1 MKLPMSWTSALG
13 AILLG
18 ALLLLLPPQLQAQGW
33 VISGTVADALGS
45 PIPQADLDLFNDL
58 APSVA
63 IAVSGD
69 TTGPDGTFSM
79 TILEAVPAGAFSLQ
93 VDPPP
98 GFMSTTL
105 SLNLTG
111 NINVGVI
118 NLGSGWI
125 ISGVVQDNLGNPLTP
140 IDIDM
145 RGTNT
150 GWLDLTGDFTNAA
163 GIFQLTLP
171 ALVDEYRI
179 VFRMATP
186 IPTVFPVQMDN
197 VFLFGDTDLGTIV
210 LDPGFIVTGSVI
222 DDTGAPLSGIDMNA
236 IDELGN
242 AADLFNDDTD
252 LNGNFSVLF
261 PEGTWEANLRS
272 VDPTATQEWVP
283 HTYPLMVVN
292 GPVDLG
298 TIQMFPGY
306 HFIGEVHDSIG
317 NRVEAADLD
326 AEYSATGILITINN
340 DTTDNNGRFDVLL
353 PIGSILLE
361 IDPPL
366 VGPVLQTVILPLD
379 VTAGAPVDLGFIILP
394 DGVLLSGRCIDS
406 IGAPVGLVDVE
417 LFESASGAPYP
428 TTHENGDTDGTFS
441 FAIDPGIYDLMIIP
455 PAASGLAP
463 ALQAGISVLVSTDL
477 GDLVLDAGVRLSGT
491 VTAGAVVQPDVL
503 VEVSDPVSGI
513 IPPWGTL
520 ITDPLGYYSVSLIP
534 GIYNVNFTAPLAGGY
549 DDHLETN
556 LPLVNDLILDIDLA
570 TQAPAGV
577 DSLFCNPTGSAIE
590 LTWTNA
596 EPDYDTITVSRDGL
610 ILGQIAGTENQF
622 LDSSPLVGIPA
633 LYEVLTTRAGLNSE
647 SSPCSVTAPVVFVR
661 CDASPDGLVTIADAV
676 AILSH
681 MFAQGP
687 LSCLDAAD
695 CNDSGE
701 INIADPVALLQF
713 LFVTGTPPPVPY
725 PTADVDP
732 TPDSLDCS

>member
-18 ALLLLLPPQLQAQGW
+18 ALLLLPPQLQAQGW

-45 PIPQADLDLFNDL
+45 PIPQADLDLFYDL
-58 APSVA
+58 APSVE

-79 TILEAVPAGAFSLQ
+79 TILDPVPAGAFSLQ

-98 GFMSTTL
+98 GFLSTTL

-186 IPTVFPVQMDN
+186 IPTVFPVQLDD

-283 HTYPLMVVN
+283 HTYPLMVVTE
-292 GPVDLG
+292 PVDLG

-306 HFIGEVHDSIG
+306 HFSGEVNNSTGDRIAG
-317 NRVEAADLD
+317 ADLD
-326 AEYSATGILITINN
+326 AEHSATGIPITINN

-353 PIGSILLE
+353 PQGSILLE
-361 IDPPL
+361 IDPPAT
-366 VGPVLQTVILPLD
+366 GPILQTVVLSLD
-379 VTAGAPVDLGFIILP
+379 VVTGPPVDLGFIVLP

-406 IGAPVGLVDVE
+406 TGVPIGLVDVE
-417 LFESASGAPYP
+417 LFDSATGTLYP
-428 TTHENGDTDGTFS
+428 TIHENGATDGTFS
-441 FAIDPGIYDLMIIP
+441 FAIDPGIYDLMLVP
-455 PAASGLAP
+455 PAGTGFGPTLISSV
-463 ALQAGISVLVSTDL
+463 SVLASTAL
-477 GDLVLDAGVRLSGT
+477 GDLVLAAGVQLSGS
-491 VTAGAVVQPDVL
+491 VTAAGVALPDVL
-503 VEVSDPVSGI
+503 IEISDPASGT

-520 ITDPLGYYSVSLIP
+520 ITDPLGQYSVPLIP
-534 GIYNVNFTAPLAGGY
+534 GTYDVNFFAPVASGY
-549 DDHLETN
+549 DNHVETN
-556 LPLVNDLILDIDLA
+556 LSLINDLVLDIDFA

-577 DSLFCNPTGSAIE
+577 SSLLCNAAGSAVE
-590 LTWTNA
+590 LTWNNA
-596 EPDYDTITVSRDGL
+596 EPDYDTITIFREGL
-610 ILGQIAGTENQF
+610 ALGQIGGTETQF
-622 LDSSPLVGIPA
+622 LDLSPLVGIPA
-633 LYEVLTTRAGLNSE
+633 LYEIVATRNGIDSETT
-647 SSPCSVTAPVVFVR
+647 PCTVTAPIVFVR

-676 AILSH
+676 TILTH

-725 PTADVDP
+725 PTAGVDP
-732 TPDSLDCS
+732 TADSLGCS

>member
-1 MKLPMSWTSALG
+1 MKLTMSWTAALG

-18 ALLLLLPPQLQAQGW
+18 ALLLPPQLQAQGW

-45 PIPQADLDLFNDL
+45 PIPQADLDLFSDL
-58 APSVA
+58 APSVE

-79 TILEAVPAGAFSLQ
+79 TILDAVPAGAFSMQ
-93 VDPPP
+93 VEPPP
-98 GFMSTTL
+98 GFLSTTL
-105 SLNLTG
+105 SLSLSG
-111 NINVGVI
+111 SIDVGVI

-125 ISGVVQDNLGNPLTP
+125 ISGIVQDTNGNPLAP

-150 GWLDLTGDFTNAA
+150 GWINLTGDFTNAA
-163 GIFQLTLP
+163 GIFTITLS

-179 VFRMATP
+179 VFSMATP
-186 IPTVFPVQMDN
+186 TPTVFPLQLDD

-210 LDPGFIVTGSVI
+210 MDPGFTVIGSII

-236 IDELGN
+236 IDAQGIPAE
-242 AADLFNDDTD
+242 LFNDDSD

-261 PEGTWEANLRS
+261 PAGTWEASLRS

-283 HTYPLMVVN
+283 HTFPLMVVD
-292 GPVDLG
+292 GPLDLG
-298 TIQMFPGY
+298 TTQMLPGY

-317 NRVEAADLD
+317 NWVEGADLD
-326 AEYSATGILITINN
+326 AEHSATGNSITINN
-340 DTTDNNGRFDVLL
+340 DTTDINGRFDVIL
-353 PIGSILLE
+353 PIGSLLLE

-366 VGPVLQTVILPLD
+366 LGPVLQTVIVPLG
-379 VTAGAPVDLGFIILP
+379 VVAGAPVDLGIIVLP

-406 IGAPVGLVDVE
+406 TGAPVGLVDVE
-417 LFESASGAPYP
+417 LFDSATGILYP
-428 TTHENGDTDGTFS
+428 TIHENGAADGTFS
-441 FAIDPGIYDLMIIP
+441 FAIDPGVYDLMIIP
-455 PAASGLAP
+455 PAATGVAP
-463 ALQAGISVLVSTDL
+463 TLLAGISVLSSTDL
-477 GDLVLDAGVRLSGT
+477 GDLVLAPGVQLSGT
-491 VTAGAVVQPDVL
+491 VAAAGVAQPDVL

-549 DDHLETN
+549 DDHVETN
-556 LPLVNDLILDIDLA
+556 LPLVNDLILDIDFA
-570 TQAPAGV
+570 IQAPAGV
-577 DSLFCNPTGSAIE
+577 TSLLCNAAGSTIE
-590 LTWTNA
+590 LSWNNA
-596 EPDYDTITVSRDGL
+596 EADYDTITVFREGL
-610 ILGQIAGTENQF
+610 ILGQLAGTDSQF

-633 LYEVLTTRAGLNSE
+633 LYEIMATRDGLNSV

-676 AILSH
+676 TILSH
-681 MFAQGP
+681 MFSQGP
-687 LSCLDAAD
+687 ISCLDAAD

-725 PTADVDP
+725 PTAGVDP
-732 TPDSLDCS
+732 TADSLGCS